1 LKKQDSDF
9 IASTIQK
16 KRSTPM
22 NNNWFV
28 NLIK

>member
-1 LKKQDSDF
+1 LKKKDSDF

-22 NNNWFV
+22 NNNWFI
-28 NLIK
+28 N